1 MLGIVIGLY
10 LACIACIG
18 FYTSSFFPVFILS
31 LLLKYEYFS
40 FRLVLD
46 SALYSILFT
55 LLAYVIFHMLFV
67 IVTPANIFL

>member
-18 FYTSSFFPVFILS
+18 LYTSSFFTVFILS